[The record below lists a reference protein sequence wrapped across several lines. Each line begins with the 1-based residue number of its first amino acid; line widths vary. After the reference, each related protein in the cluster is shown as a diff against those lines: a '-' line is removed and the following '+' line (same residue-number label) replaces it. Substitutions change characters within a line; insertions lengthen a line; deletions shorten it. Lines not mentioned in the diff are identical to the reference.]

1 MERKTLGGAVSGYV
15 RQNVVG
21 FVALFVALGGGAYA
35 THTHKMGTQDLQ
47 NRAVTAP
54 KMANNAVT
62 PRAIRNNAVRPR
74 MIVNNAV
81 RTRHI
86 FEGAITTPLI
96 ADGAVTGAK
105 LAPGVAVSGPQGP
118 QGEQGEQGPPGPS
131 TGPAGGDLTG
141 NYPNPLIADGAVST
155 AKIALGANGV
165 ALAAV
170 NVDGSNGNVR
180 SFFNRLGGEPT
191 VNRTEAG
198 RYVISIPGFS
208 IPEPNAAQNVI
219 HMANPSRI
227 DGDRTATV
235 FATGANPAV
244 RTRDTGTGNAPAD
257 ANFIYVLYGVF
268 GP

>member
-1 MERKTLGGAVSGYV
+1 MHGRKRETRSSERAQRRSIGGAASTFI

-35 THTHKMGTQDLQ
+35 THTHRMGTQDL
-47 NRAVTAP
+47 R
-54 KMANNAVT
+54 NNAVT
-62 PRAIRNNAVRPR
+62 TPKIRGGAVTAQKLRNNAVRPR
-74 MIVNNAV
+74 KVATDAI
-81 RTRHI
+81 RTRHVLD
-86 FEGAITTPLI
+86 GTITTPKL
-96 ADGAVTGAK
+96 ADGAVTAQK
-105 LAPGVAVSGPQGP
+105 LAGDVGPGGTP
-118 QGEQGEQGPPGPS
+118 

-141 NYPNPLIADGAVST
+141 NYPNPLIADGAVGT
-155 AKIALGANGV
+155 EKIALGANGV

-191 VNRTEAG
+191 VNRTAAG
-198 RYVISIPGFS
+198 RYVISIPGLS

-227 DGDRTATV
+227 NGDRTATV
-235 FATGANPAV
+235 FTSGASPAV
-244 RTRDTGTGNAPAD
+244 RTRDTLTAGNPLAD